1 MADDSTERRRLDMR
15 VDTLTRR
22 RLQALAARLE
32 LSQAA
37 IVRMAVRELAERLG
51 VEIVTDEGKAAA

>member
-22 RLQALAARLE
+22 RLQALATRLE

-37 IVRMAVRELAERLG
+37 IVRMAVRELAERLDVN
-51 VEIVTDEGKAAA
+51 VEADEGKAAA

>member
-1 MADDSTERRRLDMR
+1 MADEQTERGRLDMR
-15 VDTLTRR
+15 VDTATRR
-22 RLQALAARLE
+22 RLRALAARLE

-51 VEIVTDEGKAAA
+51 VEDEEGKAAA